1 MMEYSSLT
9 AKLIK
14 IIVKKVYMLKKM
26 VVNGQNGQ
34 VGRDNSI
41 ES

>member
-34 VGRDNSI
+34 GGRDNCI
-41 ES
+41 EN

>member
-14 IIVKKVYMLKKM
+14 IIVKKVYVLKKM
-26 VVNGQNGQ
+26 AANRQKGQ